1 MDIKGNIDIDTL
13 SSSII
18 SDCENAVEEICTIVE
33 ADAVL
38 NVHVD
43 TGTLKGSITHSVE
56 SKAGTV
62 EGEVGSYGVEYAY
75 FEDRNHPYLS
85 YAVDKNKAQMN
96 KIVEK
101 HLKRGE

>member
-1 MDIKGNIDIDTL
+1 MNIKRNIDINTL

-18 SDCENAVEEICTIVE
+18 KACENAVEEICTIVE

-43 TGTLKGSITHSVE
+43 TGTLKGSITHSIDNKGG
-56 SKAGTV
+56 SV

-75 FEDRNHPYLS
+75 FEDRKHPYLS
-85 YAVDKNKAQMN
+85 
-96 KIVEK
+96 
-101 HLKRGE
+101 